1 MLSESGKEAVIL
13 LHGIGHSRL
22 NMAGIARV
30 SRREGFAVQNISY
43 PSLRM
48 NISGLA
54 CYLGEKL
61 EGSSFWAS
69 ADKVHFIAHSMGG
82 LVAQKYLTS
91 LPEEYRPKI
100 GRLVMLGTPNGGSEV
115 ADYMTCF
122 PPYRWIYGPA
132 GMELTTEARAM
143 ALPTPYYDTGVI
155 AGTSNRMFFIANR
168 LVDWKSPV
176 HDGRVTVESTK
187 TPSMKDHIAIP
198 VSHSLMAWS
207 RAVQDQTIYF
217 LRNGAFKHE

>member
-1 MLSESGKEAVIL
+1 MALESGKQVVIL

-22 NMAGIARV
+22 NMAAMARV
-30 SRREGFAVQNISY
+30 SAREGFTVLNISY

-48 NISGLA
+48 DLSGLA
-54 CYLGEKL
+54 CYLREKI
-61 EGSSFWAS
+61 EGSALCAS
-69 ADKVHFIAHSMGG
+69 ADKIHFITHSMGG
-82 LVAQKYLTS
+82 LVAQEYLTS
-91 LPEEYRPKI
+91 LPEERRPKI

-115 ADYMTCF
+115 ADYMACF

-132 GMELTTEARAM
+132 GMQLTTAARGRAVAASYYEA
-143 ALPTPYYDTGVI
+143 GII

-187 TPSMKDHIAIP
+187 TASMKDHISIP
-198 VSHSLMAWS
+198 VSHSFMAWS
-207 RAVQDQTIYF
+207 RVVQDQAIYF
-217 LRNGAFKHE
+217 LKNGAFKHE